1 MSQHSQR
8 TQQGPSGGQVVAG
21 AVAIALS
28 AAASVYVVSGPGLDP
43 RKAVA
48 VVLGGVLTGLL
59 TVHVMGLVAERAVV
73 ADRAERAAER
83 ERMIE
88 DYERE
93 IVARERELDTRER
106 ELALGRQETRP
117 GPEPYVVPEPVAPPR
132 WEAPEPPRV
141 DQGWMDAGR
150 PPPNDGISPVD
161 ANVTRYLNEELDPGL
176 SRNTL
181 SSYVTGAAGWRA
193 PEPRR
198 FDYQEHEL
206 DEEPRRTPEPWNAF
220 EPVPPS
226 RAALGSVAVPLPP
239 REPDGY
245 VDPGPYSSFVPVSP
259 GRTTGGY
266 EIDCDGSCGDLG
278 CPAYVDRAG
287 AATEV
292 MARVD
297 ADPDATEVIQ
307 RVR

>member
-106 ELALGRQETRP
+106 ELALGRQEPRP

-150 PPPNDGISPVD
+150 PRTAYDLHSRDRRHPMKLASIV
-161 ANVTRYLNEELDPGL
+161 AIAVATMVVTL
-176 SRNTL
+176 
-181 SSYVTGAAGWRA
+181 AAARG
-193 PEPRR
+193 
-198 FDYQEHEL
+198 
-206 DEEPRRTPEPWNAF
+206 
-220 EPVPPS
+220 VP
-226 RAALGSVAVPLPP
+226 
-239 REPDGY
+239 
-245 VDPGPYSSFVPVSP
+245 
-259 GRTTGGY
+259 
-266 EIDCDGSCGDLG
+266 
-278 CPAYVDRAG
+278 
-287 AATEV
+287 
-292 MARVD
+292 
-297 ADPDATEVIQ
+297 
-307 RVR
+307 